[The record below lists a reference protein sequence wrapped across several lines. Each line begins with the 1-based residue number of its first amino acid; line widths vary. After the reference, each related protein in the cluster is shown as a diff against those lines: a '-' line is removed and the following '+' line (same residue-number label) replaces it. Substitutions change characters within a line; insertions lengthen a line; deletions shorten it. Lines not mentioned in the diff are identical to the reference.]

1 MSALPGSQHQW
12 IGLHPIRCINLPP
25 DLSGCIRASD
35 IRRNMFESL
44 LTKIKS
50 GEPCPE
56 NEYDPLFYCLVA
68 ALGNERPSEI

>member
-1 MSALPGSQHQW
+1 
-12 IGLHPIRCINLPP
+12 
-25 DLSGCIRASD
+25 
-35 IRRNMFESL
+35 MFESL
-44 LTKIKS
+44 LAKIKS